1 MVRQEL
7 HTVRRPFLDCT
18 SFRRPVPAAPA
29 INEALHLHAE
39 LTRELPKPSIR
50 YSGVKVAARLSA

>member
-18 SFRRPVPAAPA
+18 SYRRTAAAPVV
-29 INEALHLHAE
+29 NEALHLHAE
-39 LTRELPKPSIR
+39 LTRQLPKPAIR
-50 YSGVKVAARLSA
+50 YSDVKVAAKLNA